1 MNIIQTLDL
10 MVHRCKVVKQ
20 DKDRTDLS
28 NYLERVVYSR
38 LASYAVF
45 LDLINGLP
53 NEHSLRGD
61 TVTIEILEDY
71 RQLADLAIKAE
82 GCLE

>member
-20 DKDRTDLS
+20 DQDRTDLS
-28 NYLERVVYSR
+28 NYLKRVVYSR

-71 RQLADLAIKAE
+71 RQLADLAIKVE
-82 GCLE
+82 GCLA